1 MDSPHDILKETW
13 GHDHFRL
20 GQEAIIEDLIKG
32 KDVFALL
39 PTGGGKSICYQIPG
53 IIKEGVTLVI
63 SPLISLMQDQV
74 EQLVSRG
81 IKAAALY
88 GGMSY
93 REIDITLDNAK
104 FGSYDF
110 LYLSP
115 ERLETQIFIERF
127 KAMNVSQIIIDEA
140 HCISQWGHDFRPSY
154 SKISKLREFKPNL
167 TFAAFTATANEKV
180 KTDIINELNLK
191 DVRLHQSSFQRP
203 NIAYRAFYT
212 HSKKA
217 RVLEFCLSLKNS
229 CGIIYCQTRRGVR
242 EIESMLKSEGVS
254 CGMYHGGMKNT
265 ERKKS
270 MQQWMQN
277 HNTVMVATNAFGMG
291 IDKPDVRYVIH
302 YDTSDSIEAYFQ
314 ESGRGGRDQQNA
326 IALLFYNEKDIKTL
340 KKNVAIKFPDTHKIA
355 KLYSKLFQHFNIA
368 YGDGKDQVVEINIQE
383 FATQHELETLLVYH
397 GLKIL
402 ELNGDLSLSE
412 SVFHPAKI
420 KLMVGTS
427 ELYNF
432 EIQHASLK
440 DLTQFLI
447 RNFSGVFDL
456 YKKIDIDQIAKLLKS
471 NRPAISKKLEQLHLY
486 GICDFIPAST
496 EPTIGFLR
504 NRSQND
510 VLLLHPTVYGIR
522 KNNYESQINSVIDFL
537 KGESCRTQYLL
548 AYFGEVSDPCNTC
561 DKCVSEKNKKEV
573 LSDKILTLL
582 DKPST
587 IATLMNQ
594 TGAKEIDII
603 ENIDYLQ
610 EEEKI
615 TIENHKVSLIS

>member
-1 MDSPHDILKETW
+1 MDSPHKILKETW

-20 GQEAIIEDLIKG
+20 GQEAIIDDLIED

-53 IIKEGVTLVI
+53 MVKDGVTLVV

-74 EQLVSRG
+74 AQLVSRG
-81 IKAAALY
+81 VKAAALY

-93 REIDITLDNAK
+93 RDIDITLDNAR
-104 FGSYDF
+104 FGSYTF

-115 ERLETQIFIERF
+115 ERLETPLFIERF
-127 KAMNVSQIIIDEA
+127 KAMDVSQVIIDEA

-154 SKISKLREFKPNL
+154 RKIAQLREYKPNL

-180 KTDIINELNLK
+180 KADIINELKLK
-191 DVRLHQSSFQRP
+191 NVKLHQSSFHRP

-212 HSKKA
+212 DSKKS
-217 RVLEFCLSLKNS
+217 RTLEFCLSLKNS
-229 CGIIYCQTRRGVR
+229 CGIVYCQTRRGVR
-242 EIESMLKSEGVS
+242 EIEAMLKSEGVS
-254 CGMYHGGMKNT
+254 CGMYHGGMKNA

-270 MQQWMQN
+270 MDRWMQN
-277 HNTVMVATNAFGMG
+277 KNKVMVATNAFGMG

-314 ESGRGGRDQQNA
+314 EAGRGGRDQEKA
-326 IALLFYNEKDIKTL
+326 IALLFYNEKDLKTL
-340 KKNVAIKFPDTHKIA
+340 KKNVQLKFPEKQKIA
-355 KLYSKLFQHFNIA
+355 KLYSHLFQHYKIA

-383 FATQHELETLLVYH
+383 FAKQYKLDPLLVYH

-402 ELNGDLSLSE
+402 ELNGDLSISE

-440 DLTQFLI
+440 DITQFLI
-447 RNFSGVFDL
+447 RNLSGVFDL
-456 YKKIDIDQIAKLLKS
+456 YKKIDADQIATLLKS
-471 NRPAISKKLEQLHLY
+471 NRATILKKLEQLHLY
-486 GICDFIPAST
+486 GICDYIPAST

-504 NRSQND
+504 DRSQND
-510 VLLLHPTVYGIR
+510 TFLLHPSVYGIR
-522 KNNYESQINSVIDFL
+522 LQNYEHQVNAVEAFL
-537 KGESCRTQYLL
+537 TGEACRTQYLL
-548 AYFGEVSDPCNTC
+548 SYFGEISEPCNTC
-561 DKCVSEKNKKEV
+561 DKCVSRKNEKKV
-573 LSDKILTLL
+573 LSERIYTLIE
-582 DKPST
+582 KPST

-594 TGAKEIDII
+594 TGATENDIL
-603 ENIDYLQ
+603 ESIDYLQ
-610 EEEKI
+610 AEEKVMV
-615 TIENHKVSLIS
+615 ENHMVCLKS